1 MARRLPAS
9 SALGSSAGS
18 DDGLTKRQD
27 EAVTL
32 PPVLNADDAHVS
44 PDTAPD
50 APKGAAHRR
59 VRSLAAAGQARIAN
73 SWLRLGSCA
82 IVAAVS
88 VSILGDFW
96 PAYWFFGL
104 VAVILIDRA
113 LYARLTAQCGRG
125 APPSS
130 LTPLTVWTAAQS
142 AYGNIIAV
150 MLWSA
155 PYVHG
160 ETLAV
165 TYFYGGLINAAVTLR
180 SSQTLAAAGTAPT
193 IVFMLAL
200 PIFEFVSGG
209 ADNALDLMPL
219 VGGLLLLGFG
229 VNIWRTLLASD
240 VAQAEAEFA
249 IIRER
254 QAAAAAAAAKSD
266 AISRMNSELRTPMA
280 ALAGAAEHLHRVA
293 ATPAA
298 RAHIATLVQASE
310 VLKLVLDD
318 LSDLDKLENGQVRI
332 EAKAADPREVLRSV
346 TSAFKAAAQDKQL
359 ELFVDVSGDAPAA
372 VEMDAARV
380 RQILFN
386 LLANAI
392 RYTTHG
398 GVRVRLAMLPA
409 LKDGMARLV
418 FTIAD
423 TGAGLSRSQ
432 LAAIFARVRVS
443 SAGEG
448 PGLGLAIS
456 LRLARLM
463 NAHLTAKSELGE
475 GSVFSFTLE
484 APVVSARSGAAA

>member
-1 MARRLPAS
+1 M
-9 SALGSSAGS
+9 
-18 DDGLTKRQD
+18 
-27 EAVTL
+27 
-32 PPVLNADDAHVS
+32 NADDALIS

-50 APKGAAHRR
+50 APKGVGFRR
-59 VRSLAAAGQARIAN
+59 TRSLAAAARARVAN

-88 VSILGDFW
+88 VSILGNFW
-96 PAYWFFGL
+96 PAYWFTGL
-104 VAVILIDRA
+104 VVVVLIDRA
-113 LYARLTAQCGRG
+113 LYARLAAQCARG
-125 APPSS
+125 EPPPH
-130 LTPLTVWTAAQS
+130 LIPLTIWTVAQG
-142 AYGNIIAV
+142 AYGNIVAI

-165 TYFYGGLINAAVTLR
+165 TYFCGGLANAAVTLR
-180 SSQTLAAAGTAPT
+180 ASSILSAAGTAPT
-193 IVFMLAL
+193 IAFMLAL
-200 PIFEFVSGG
+200 PILDFVSGG

-229 VNIWRTLLASD
+229 VNIWRALLASD

-249 IIRER
+249 AIRER

-332 EAKAADPREVLRSV
+332 EAKADDPREVLRSV

-359 ELFVDVSGDAPAA
+359 ELFVDVSADIPPL

-398 GVRVRLAMLPA
+398 GVRVRLAAQPA
-409 LKDGMARLV
+409 LREGVARLV

-423 TGAGLSRSQ
+423 TGVGLSRSQ
-432 LAAIFARVRVS
+432 LAAVFARGRVA

-463 NAHLTAKSELGE
+463 NGHLTAKSELGE

-484 APVVSARSGAAA
+484 APVVSARGGAAA

>member
-1 MARRLPAS
+1 
-9 SALGSSAGS
+9 
-18 DDGLTKRQD
+18 
-27 EAVTL
+27 
-32 PPVLNADDAHVS
+32 LNADDAHVS

-50 APKGAAHRR
+50 APKGAAYRR
-59 VRSLAAAGQARIAN
+59 VRSLAAAGQSRVAN
-73 SWLRLGSCA
+73 SWLRLASCA

-88 VSILGDFW
+88 VSILGNFW
-96 PAYWFFGL
+96 PAYWFLGL
-104 VAVILIDRA
+104 VVVIMIDRA
-113 LYARLTAQCGRG
+113 LYARLAAQCARG
-125 APPSS
+125 EPPPHLIR
-130 LTPLTVWTAAQS
+130 LTIWTLAQS
-142 AYGNIIAV
+142 AYGNVIAV
-150 MLWSA
+150 MLWNA

-165 TYFYGGLINAAVTLR
+165 TYFCGGLANAAVTLR
-180 SSQTLAAAGTAPT
+180 SSPALSAAGTGPT
-193 IVFMLAL
+193 IAFMLAL
-200 PIFEFVSGG
+200 PIYDFVSGG

-229 VNIWRTLLASD
+229 VNIWRALLASD

-249 IIRER
+249 VIRER

-280 ALAGAAEHLHRVA
+280 ALSGAAEHLHRVA

-332 EAKAADPREVLRSV
+332 EAKASDPREVLRSV
-346 TSAFKAAAQDKQL
+346 TNAFKAAAQDKQL
-359 ELFVDVSGDAPAA
+359 ELFVDVSADTPAM
-372 VEMDAARV
+372 VEIDAARV

-386 LLANAI
+386 LLANAV
-392 RYTTHG
+392 RYTIHG
-398 GVRVRLAMLPA
+398 GVRVRLALQPSPNE
-409 LKDGMARLV
+409 GVARLA

-423 TGAGLSRSQ
+423 TGVGLSRLQ
-432 LAAIFARVRVS
+432 LAAIFARGRVAAS
-443 SAGEG
+443 GEG

-463 NAHLTAKSELGE
+463 NGHLTAKSELGE
-475 GSVFSFTLE
+475 GSVFSFTLD
-484 APVVSARSGAAA
+484 APIVSARSGAAA